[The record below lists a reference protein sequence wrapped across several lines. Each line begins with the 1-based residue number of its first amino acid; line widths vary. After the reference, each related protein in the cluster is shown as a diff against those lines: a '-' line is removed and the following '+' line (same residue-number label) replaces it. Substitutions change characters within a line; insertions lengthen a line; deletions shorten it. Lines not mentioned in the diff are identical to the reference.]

1 MRTQHKTEVVDAVV
15 VRKVGTEVAIPPTAL
30 QRLQQ
35 LADDARE
42 IQKQAREE
50 GDLRCALLAIGQ
62 LAKII
67 ESIAKLS
74 GEALLS
80 RAREVEPDIRLPD
93 LDPSVMAQIRSS
105 ILAEHSSP
113 PTGSPSHP
121 IEPIRPQRGTGR
133 LPS

>member
-1 MRTQHKTEVVDAVV
+1 MRTQRQPELVDAVV
-15 VRKVGTEVAIPPTAL
+15 VRKVGTEVTIPPTAL

-35 LADDARE
+35 LAEDAE
-42 IQKQAREE
+42 IIRKQAQEE

-80 RAREVEPDIRLPD
+80 RAREVEPEIRLPD
-93 LDPSVMAQIRSS
+93 LDPTLVARILSSMMA
-105 ILAEHSSP
+105 EPSSP
-113 PTGSPSHP
+113 PTRSS
-121 IEPIRPQRGTGR
+121 
-133 LPS
+133 